1 MVSNII
7 VLSCYDLVMEITY
20 LGHSSFKLK
29 NKEGMVLIT
38 DPFESSFVGLPY
50 VKDVADI
57 VTLSHDHAD
66 HNARSMITGP
76 VIREK
81 TFFIDKEGEYE
92 IGGIEIGAIQ
102 TYHDKSEGAERGM
115 NLATVIRMDGL
126 TVCHLGDLG
135 VKLTE
140 GQVEKL
146 GDIDVLLVPVGGVYT
161 IDAQEALEVIKDI
174 QPSIVVP
181 MHYKASG
188 MADGFAG
195 LSTLEQF
202 LDKCKLPR
210 LGEPVRKMRIEE
222 SSLPDDT
229 QVLVMSV

>member
-115 NLATVIRMDGL
+115 NLATVIRM
-126 TVCHLGDLG
+126 
-135 VKLTE
+135 
-140 GQVEKL
+140 
-146 GDIDVLLVPVGGVYT
+146 
-161 IDAQEALEVIKDI
+161 EALEVIKDI